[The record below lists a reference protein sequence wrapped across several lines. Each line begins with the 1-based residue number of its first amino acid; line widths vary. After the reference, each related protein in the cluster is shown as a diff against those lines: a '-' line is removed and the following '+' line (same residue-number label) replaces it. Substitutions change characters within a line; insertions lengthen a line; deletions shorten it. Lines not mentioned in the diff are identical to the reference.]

1 MIYVDDTIASSELA
15 GILVLVGL
23 LWSVWSIGWLI
34 RVEVHALAAPIV
46 NRLGLRWAREGFGA
60 RVRARGLDA
69 AGQGIE
75 LRFGRG
81 HLPGTLMVWRR
92 EGRAWVPVEGEGI

>member
-15 GILVLVGL
+15 GILVLVAL
-23 LWSVWSIGWLI
+23 LWSVWAATWLV

-46 NRLGLRWAREGFGA
+46 NRLRLRWAREGFGT
-60 RVRARGLDA
+60 RVRAEGVID
-69 AGQGIE
+69 GEVVQ

-81 HLPGTLMVWRR
+81 AGAESVRIWRR
-92 EGRAWVPVEGEGI
+92 EGKLWKSVGADEL

>member
-15 GILVLVGL
+15 GILVLVAL
-23 LWSVWSIGWLI
+23 LWSAWAATWLV

-46 NRLGLRWAREGFGA
+46 NRLRLRWVREGFGT
-60 RVRARGLDA
+60 RVRAEGVVD
-69 AGQGIE
+69 GQVVH

-81 HLPGTLMVWRR
+81 DGAGSLRVWRR
-92 EGRAWVPVEGEGI
+92 EGKRWTGVEADQL